1 MIKEARGFGADVL
14 EAKENAIA
22 NLGAGIDED
31 IQFEVITSEKKKFLG
46 LFGGRQAEVRVY
58 VEVPDPKPKKDKKPA
73 KKQNEK
79 ASKPE
84 AKNEKIAKP
93 EVDNKESTDTKT
105 ESVTVKDD
113 YKDAV
118 DEALIPAN
126 SKTAAAIK
134 YLRTILAQLG
144 CENITIKAAERENG
158 AFIILDGEGLGVI
171 IGHRGET
178 LDALQYLASL
188 VANNGGGYFKIT
200 LNIGNYREK
209 REQTLI
215 ALANRVAAQVISS
228 RRSRRLE
235 PMNPYERRI
244 IHNAVQDIEGVV
256 SSSIGEGDRRRVVIF
271 PEGGDMRPPRD
282 DDRRG
287 SKGGRGGRGGRE
299 RKSSNT
305 VATTPTREPKK
316 DSDMPLYGK
325 IN

>member
-1 MIKEARGFGADVL
+1 MIKEAHGFGADVL

-22 NLGAGIDED
+22 NLGAGIDEE

-58 VEVPDPKPKKDKKPA
+58 VEVPDPKPA
-73 KKQNEK
+73 KKEK
-79 ASKPE
+79 KNTKKQTEKSGKGDV
-84 AKNEKIAKP
+84 KNEKGVKP
-93 EVDNKESTDTKT
+93 VSEKKNSAQPKAESA
-105 ESVTVKDD
+105 TVKDD

-118 DEALIPAN
+118 DESLIPAD
-126 SKTAAAIK
+126 SKTGNAIK

-215 ALANRVAAQVISS
+215 SLANRVASQVVSS
-228 RRSRRLE
+228 GRSRKLE

-244 IHNAVQDIEGVV
+244 IHNAVQNIDGVV

-271 PEGGDMRPPRD
+271 PEGGDMRPQRD

-287 SKGGRGGRGGRE
+287 GRGRRPQGRDR
-299 RKSSNT
+299 RPSNT
-305 VATTPTREPKK
+305 VATAPTREPKK

>member
-31 IQFEVITSEKKKFLG
+31 IQFEVITSEKKKVLG
-46 LFGGRQAEVRVY
+46 LFGGRKAEVRVF
-58 VEVPDPKPKKDKKPA
+58 VEIPDPKPKKDKKPA
-73 KKQNEK
+73 KKQAEK
-79 ASKPE
+79 NVKE
-84 AKNEKIAKP
+84 DVKNEKKAKS
-93 EVDNKESTDTKT
+93 EVKEKADEKQKS
-105 ESVTVKDD
+105 ESVVVKDD
-113 YKDAV
+113 YKDAI
-118 DEALIPAN
+118 DESLIPAD
-126 SKTAAAIK
+126 SKTGAAIK
-134 YLRTILAQLG
+134 YLRSILSELG

-188 VANNGGGYFKIT
+188 VANSGSGYFKIT

-215 ALANRVAAQVISS
+215 ALANRVAAQVVSTG
-228 RRSRRLE
+228 RSRRLE

-244 IHNAVQDIEGVV
+244 IHNAVQDIDGVV

-271 PEGGDMRPPRD
+271 PAGGDMNPPRD
-282 DDRRG
+282 DDRRNR
-287 SKGGRGGRGGRE
+287 GGKSGRGGRE
-299 RKSSNT
+299 RKPSNT
-305 VATTPTREPKK
+305 VATAPTREPKK